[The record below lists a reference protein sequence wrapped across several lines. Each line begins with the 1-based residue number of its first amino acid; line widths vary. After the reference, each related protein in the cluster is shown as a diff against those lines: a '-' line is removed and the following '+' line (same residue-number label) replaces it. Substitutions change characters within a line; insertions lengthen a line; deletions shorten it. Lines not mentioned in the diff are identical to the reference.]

1 MKSGVDGKEVNLPQL
16 LLHASAFG
24 LFTLCA
30 VMFEIMELVNF
41 YWDLK
46 KDLIPYLNTQ
56 RIITNIALP
65 INSAASSLS
74 MILLAVI
81 LIRLSKPLEE
91 NNRKST
97 TSSSSIQSI
106 KVEEFDEEAE
116 VQARIWN

>member
-1 MKSGVDGKEVNLPQL
+1 
-16 LLHASAFG
+16 
-24 LFTLCA
+24 
-30 VMFEIMELVNF
+30 
-41 YWDLK
+41 
-46 KDLIPYLNTQ
+46 
-56 RIITNIALP
+56 
-65 INSAASSLS
+65 

-97 TSSSSIQSI
+97 TSSSSVQSI